1 MMSKNNLSD
10 NPLLKRVV
18 TAISPDRVELLFT
31 LVLVLFMGTLLWQTF
46 GYEDFGKIIP
56 LIVAT
61 PTFVFLLVIL
71 AAAISPRVNEM
82 LNEYQVRDIIDV
94 DEIEQFTQESEDS
107 ESDVYDQRLEFIGIT
122 LWIIIFGLL
131 FHYVGAVES
140 ITIVLLGYYRITAK
154 QNVVRTVLYTGI
166 TLLFIYLVFDMVLEM
181 RLFTDSWFAF
191 LLP

>member
-1 MMSKNNLSD
+1 MSKNNLSD